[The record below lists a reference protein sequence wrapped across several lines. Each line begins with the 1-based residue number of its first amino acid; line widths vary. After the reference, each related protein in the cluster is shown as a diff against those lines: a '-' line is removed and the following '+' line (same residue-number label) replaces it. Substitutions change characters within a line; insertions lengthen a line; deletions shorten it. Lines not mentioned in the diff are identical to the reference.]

1 MFVRQELR
9 LWAGIISHAWLRL
22 KTGPQKTS

>member
-9 LWAGIISHAWLRL
+9 VWAETISHAWLRL
-22 KTGPQKTS
+22 KARPEKTS